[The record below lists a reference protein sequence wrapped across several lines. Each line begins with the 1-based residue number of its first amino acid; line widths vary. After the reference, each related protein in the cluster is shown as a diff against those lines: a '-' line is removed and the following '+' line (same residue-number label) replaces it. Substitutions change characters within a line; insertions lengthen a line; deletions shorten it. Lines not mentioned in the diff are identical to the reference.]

1 VSNAITQKDYDV
13 IVLGGGSAGV
23 AASIAA
29 ARNGARTI
37 LVDAGPS
44 IGGEMLSGIAILG
57 CLSSRGEWVVGGIAR
72 ELFAEC
78 ERMDGYIGPIDDYRS
93 LHVVALDPE
102 VMKLAVVNLVH
113 KAGVDV
119 LLYTFAEN
127 VVVEDGVVKGV
138 MILNKNRRTLLTG
151 KVVIDCTGDADAT
164 VDAGAPF
171 EIGKASTGDL
181 QPVTMVYRMQGVDTP
196 RLLEFVRDHPEHFGL
211 SEYADRG
218 LTKKDAALG
227 LYKQGLPKVF
237 LVADG
242 PLMKQA
248 IADGEMYQSSMIAVV
263 PTSLQRR
270 EVSINSTRIG
280 NLDATQTAQLS
291 RSMPDLLDQ
300 VWMGVKF
307 MQKYVPGFENAVFSG
322 IAPRIGIRET
332 RRIVGEYVLTR
343 DDVMQARKRTDG
355 ICKGGNELDV
365 HGSGVK
371 HVRSTIKDGGSYDIP
386 YGCLVPKQVK
396 NMLVA
401 GRCVSATR
409 DAHGSARVMGT
420 CMAMGQA
427 AGTAAAGFATDPAW
441 DGDVRSV
448 NINALRATLKAQGA
462 VLDGTY

>member
-1 VSNAITQKDYDV
+1 MSHAIQQQDYDV

-29 ARNGARTI
+29 ARNGARTV
-37 LVDAGPS
+37 LVDAGPM
-44 IGGEMLSGIAILG
+44 IGGEMLSGIPIDG
-57 CLSSRGEWVVGGIAR
+57 CLSSRGEWVVGGISR

-78 ERMDGYIGPIDDYRS
+78 DRMGGYIGPIDDHRS
-93 LHVVALDPE
+93 LFVVAIDPE
-102 VMKLAVVNLVH
+102 VMKLAVVNLVR
-113 KAGVDV
+113 KAGVHM

-127 VVVEDGVVKGV
+127 VVVANGTVKGV
-138 MILNKNRRTLLTG
+138 LVLNKNRRTLLTG
-151 KVVIDCTGDADAT
+151 KVVIDCTGDADIA
-164 VDAGAPF
+164 VDAGAPW
-171 EIGKASTGDL
+171 EIGNAATGDL
-181 QPVTMVYRMQGVDTP
+181 QPVTMVYRMQGIDTQ

-211 SEYADRG
+211 AEYAERG
-218 LTKKDAALG
+218 MTAKDAALG

-237 LVADG
+237 MVANG

-248 IADGEMYQSSMIAVV
+248 IADGEMYQSSMIAVT
-263 PTSLQRR
+263 PISLQRR

-291 RSMPDLLDQ
+291 SALPDLLDQ
-300 VWMGVKF
+300 VWMGVNF
-307 MQKYVPGFENAVFSG
+307 MRKYVPGFENAVFSG

-343 DDVMQARKRTDG
+343 EDIMEARKRPDG
-355 ICKGGNELDV
+355 IGKGAHELDV

-371 HVRSTIKDGGSYDIP
+371 HERSTIKDGGSYDIP
-386 YGCLVPKQVK
+386 YGCLVPKNVK

-401 GRCVSATR
+401 GRCFSSTR
-409 DAHGSARVMGT
+409 EAHSSARVMGT

-427 AGTAAAGFATDPAW
+427 AGTAAAWCAQAPGWA
-441 DGDVRSV
+441 GDVRAIDV
-448 NINALRATLKAQGA
+448 ERLRTSLRAQGA

>member
-1 VSNAITQKDYDV
+1 MSNAITQKDYDV

-37 LVDAGPS
+37 LVDAGPN
-44 IGGEMLSGIAILG
+44 IGGEMLSGIPIDG
-57 CLSSRGEWVVGGIAR
+57 CLSSRGEWVVGGISR

-78 ERMDGYIGPIDDYRS
+78 ERMGGYIGPIDDHRS
-93 LHVVALDPE
+93 LFVVAVDPE

-113 KAGVDV
+113 KAGVEL

-151 KVVIDCTGDADAT
+151 KVVIDCTGDADAA
-164 VDAGAPF
+164 VDAGAPW
-171 EIGKASTGDL
+171 EIGNAATGDL
-181 QPVTMVYRMQGVDTP
+181 QPVTMVYRMQGIDTTK
-196 RLLEFVRDHPEHFGL
+196 LLEFVRDNPEHFGL
-211 SEYADRG
+211 AEYADRG
-218 LTKKDAALG
+218 MTKKDAALG

-242 PLMKQA
+242 PLMKKA
-248 IADGEMYQSSMIAVV
+248 IADGEMYQSSMIAVT
-263 PTSLQRR
+263 PISLQRR

-291 RSMPDLLDQ
+291 RAMPDLLDQ

-332 RRIVGEYVLTR
+332 RRIVGEYVLTK
-343 DDVMQARKRTDG
+343 DDIMQARKRPDG
-355 ICKGGNELDV
+355 IGKGSHELDV

-371 HVRSTIKDGGSYDIP
+371 HERSTIKDGGSYDIP
-386 YGCLVPKQVK
+386 YNCLVPKKVK

-401 GRCVSATR
+401 GRCFSATR
-409 DAHGSARVMGT
+409 DAHSSARVMGT

-427 AGTAAAGFATDPAW
+427 AGTAAAGFAADPKW
-441 DGDVRSV
+441 NGDVRSV
-448 NINALRATLKAQGA
+448 DIDALRTKLKAQGA
-462 VLDGTY
+462 VLAGTY

>member
-1 VSNAITQKDYDV
+1 MSNAIKQQDYDV
-13 IVLGGGSAGV
+13 IVLGGGSAGI
-23 AASIAA
+23 AAAIAA
-29 ARNGARTI
+29 ARNGAHTI
-37 LVDAGPS
+37 LVDAGPN
-44 IGGEMLSGIAILG
+44 IGGEMLSGIPIDG
-57 CLSSRGEWVVGGIAR
+57 CLSSRGEWVVGGISR

-78 ERMDGYIGPIDDYRS
+78 ERMGGYIGPIDDHRS
-93 LHVVALDPE
+93 LFVVAIDPE

-113 KAGVDV
+113 KAGVEL

-127 VVVEDGVVKGV
+127 VVVDDGVVKGV

-151 KVVIDCTGDADAT
+151 KVVIDCTGDADAA
-164 VDAGAPF
+164 VDAGAPW
-171 EIGKASTGDL
+171 EIGNASTGDL
-181 QPVTMVYRMQGVDTP
+181 QPVTMVYRMQGIDTT
-196 RLLEFVRDHPEHFGL
+196 RLLEFVRDNPEHFGL
-211 SEYADRG
+211 AEYADRG
-218 LTKKDAALG
+218 MTRKDAALG

-242 PLMKQA
+242 PLMKKA
-248 IADGEMYQSSMIAVV
+248 IADGEMYQSSMIAVT
-263 PTSLQRR
+263 PISLQRR

-291 RSMPDLLDQ
+291 RSMPDLLEQ

-332 RRIVGEYVLTR
+332 RRIVGEYVLTK
-343 DDVMQARKRTDG
+343 DDIMQARKRSDG
-355 ICKGGNELDV
+355 IGKGSHELDV

-371 HVRSTIKDGGSYDIP
+371 HERSTIKDGGSYDIP
-386 YGCLVPKQVK
+386 YDCLVPKKVK

-401 GRCVSATR
+401 GRCFSATR
-409 DAHGSARVMGT
+409 DAHSSARVMGT

-427 AGTAAAGFATDPAW
+427 AGTAAAGFAADPAW
-441 DGDVRSV
+441 NGDVRSV
-448 NINALRATLKAQGA
+448 NIDALRARLKAQGA